1 MDMHRLRKGGGS
13 RHVPDQRHRAQGGL
27 IMHDFGRLA
36 ARQLTFWHR
45 VTAGS
50 KCVSVCSKYC
60 VLQRDSRAPAAGV
73 CWCNDHQTC
82 CPTGEARR

>member
-36 ARQLTFWHR
+36 ARQLTF
-45 VTAGS
+45 G
-50 KCVSVCSKYC
+50 
-60 VLQRDSRAPAAGV
+60 
-73 CWCNDHQTC
+73 
-82 CPTGEARR
+82 TG